1 MTLTKPVKDLDRQQ
15 RTLIRESVKTLK
27 GEDNKEIASA
37 FLPELIVLLENPGSN
52 VQLSIVHLLGSLG
65 PSATSAIPALKRLVI
80 EGGYIS
86 DDAEYAI
93 KLIAAEPTS
102 KIESPEMSA
111 EDQ

>member
-1 MTLTKPVKDLDRQQ
+1 MQ
-15 RTLIRESVKTLK
+15 SVKALR
-27 GEDNKEIASA
+27 GENNKEIAAA
-37 FLPELIVLLENPGSN
+37 FLPELIVLLENAGSH

-65 PSATSAIPALKRLVI
+65 PSATSAIPVLKRLVI
-80 EGGYIS
+80 EDSYIN
-86 DDAEYAI
+86 DYAEDAI